1 MVALPAIPLSC
12 FNSRNLVWLAAWH
25 TITTTSQPFKSKQHH
40 DLPPNTVQTKTH
52 NKNWI
57 QIPRKKTG
65 FNVLNGIEKGQGNL
79 ADHEDI
85 TGDYNKQIGSHGRF
99 VYDKSVEIKEVF
111 GLVEMNYRITRQ
123 YKFKEMTF
131 RNTSTK
137 RLYHRML
144 FYL

>member
-1 MVALPAIPLSC
+1 M
-12 FNSRNLVWLAAWH
+12 
-25 TITTTSQPFKSKQHH
+25 
-40 DLPPNTVQTKTH
+40 
-52 NKNWI
+52 
-57 QIPRKKTG
+57 
-65 FNVLNGIEKGQGNL
+65 NGIETSQGNL

-99 VYDKSVEIKEVF
+99 VYDKSGEIKEVF

-131 RNTSTK
+131 RNTSTE
-137 RLYHRML
+137 RLYQRML